1 MIDLLI
7 TFYLTPHMDSVQRIK
22 ELRYMFIELSNLMIT
37 ALKGTK
43 AISEV
48 RDILDMMN
56 KIANELQILE
66 GK

>member
-1 MIDLLI
+1 
-7 TFYLTPHMDSVQRIK
+7 
-22 ELRYMFIELSNLMIT
+22 MFIELSNLMIT